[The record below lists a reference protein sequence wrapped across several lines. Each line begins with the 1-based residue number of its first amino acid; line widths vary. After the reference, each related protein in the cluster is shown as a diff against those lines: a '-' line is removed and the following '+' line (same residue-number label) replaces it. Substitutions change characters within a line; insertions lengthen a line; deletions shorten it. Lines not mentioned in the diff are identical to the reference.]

1 MDIEIY
7 NEDGGISGGDR
18 ELLTELSGKGAG
30 AVRESGTTAGITCE
44 EELTDMPEIA
54 ETAADTRSN
63 EDKDSRIAELTEKLR
78 AADEERVYRE
88 RELLCRSLLNDAE
101 LPDELAPV
109 IMAYGEKMEETVEL
123 IRRTV
128 REKAEAE
135 ISARCRTEAPLSGKK
150 VPLTKEELIKT
161 PVAELQRLRDFGQ
174 I

>member
-7 NEDGGISGGDR
+7 NEDEGISGVDR
-18 ELLTELSGKGAG
+18 ELLTELSGKGSG
-30 AVRESGTTAGITCE
+30 TVREFGTTSGITRE
-44 EELTDMPEIA
+44 EELMDIPEIV
-54 ETAADTRSN
+54 ETVADTRPN

-78 AADEERVYRE
+78 AADEERVRRE
-88 RELLCRSLLNDAE
+88 QELLCRSLLNDAE

-135 ISARCRTEAPLSGKK
+135 ISARCRTGAPLSGKK